1 MLKDLQVVV
10 DNAFI
15 LKFNIRTLLQTPSFF
30 FFFVHVRFFRSPTIS
45 CPPLMNELTL

>member
-30 FFFVHVRFFRSPTIS
+30 LFFLYMFVFFVLQLSAVHH
-45 CPPLMNELTL
+45 

>member
-30 FFFVHVRFFRSPTIS
+30 GFFCTCSFFSFSNYQLSTI
-45 CPPLMNELTL
+45 NE